1 MRRYFQAHP
10 ISIVSSFTLGSILR
24 NREAIGRIAER
35 AMELAE
41 FELQFVSTKT
51 IKSRAL
57 AEFIAE
63 WTPVPDDMEEEET
76 TAPAQRDERD
86 WVLHFDG
93 SFTLEGA
100 GAGVLLTSP
109 EGDKLRCTV

>member
-1 MRRYFQAHP
+1 
-10 ISIVSSFTLGSILR
+10 
-24 NREAIGRIAER
+24 
-35 AMELAE
+35 MELAE

-57 AEFIAE
+57 AEFVAE